1 MGDGG
6 SRWRE
11 NVMLEAYMLE
21 AYGRLLKIRIF
32 SACRVNR
39 L

>member
-11 NVMLEAYMLE
+11 NMMLEAYR
-21 AYGRLLKIRIF
+21 RLLKIRIL